1 MPMIQSTLTQTFMIC
16 NNGAF
21 LVVKRSK
28 NEDLN
33 AGQWAFPGG
42 RVEPGEIP
50 LSSAIREISEETAL
64 ILQDRYTILD
74 SYSIPPIR
82 SAYAFMFF
90 STNREVKLS
99 DEAVGFDWITS
110 TDELSN
116 RNCIPGIYYH
126 LTQAKNALKAYND
139 AIDFSEIAGEAK
151 RIEQEDLRV
160 RIEFLLSQKAHE
172 CTKACVFRSIADDTL
187 TPEKYPNA

>member
-1 MPMIQSTLTQTFMIC
+1 MIC

-21 LVVKRSK
+21 LIVKRSK

-33 AGQWAFPGG
+33 AEQWAFPGG

-50 LSSAIREISEETAL
+50 LMSAIREISEETAL
-64 ILQDRYTILD
+64 ILEDRYAILD

-99 DEAVGFDWITS
+99 DEAVAFDWITS

-126 LTQAKNALKAYND
+126 LIQAKNALETYNA
-139 AIDFSEIAGEAK
+139 AIDFSEIAREVK
-151 RIEQEDLRV
+151 RIEQPELRSW
-160 RIEFLLSQKAHE
+160 IEVLLSHKSQQFA
-172 CTKACVFRSIADDTL
+172 KACVFRSIVDDTL

>member
-1 MPMIQSTLTQTFMIC
+1 MIC
-16 NNGAF
+16 NDDSF
-21 LVVKRSK
+21 LIVKRSK

-50 LSSAIREISEETAL
+50 LLSAIREIAEETAL
-64 ILQDRYTILD
+64 PLEDRYTILD

-90 STNREVKLS
+90 SKSRLVKLS
-99 DEAVGFDWITS
+99 DEAVAFDWIKS
-110 TDELSN
+110 TRELSN

-126 LTQAKNALKAYND
+126 FNQAIKALKVYNS
-139 AIDFSEIAGEAK
+139 ITDFSEISSEIRK
-151 RIEQEDLRV
+151 IKKPELRSRMEQLISHKVSLCVSD
-160 RIEFLLSQKAHE
+160 
-172 CTKACVFRSIADDTL
+172 CVFRSIADDTL
-187 TPEKYPNA
+187 TPEKYPNG

>member
-1 MPMIQSTLTQTFMIC
+1 MIQSTLTQTFMIC

-21 LVVKRSK
+21 LIVKRSK

-50 LSSAIREISEETAL
+50 LSSAIREVSEETAL
-64 ILQDRYTILD
+64 KLEDRYTILD

-90 STNREVKLS
+90 STSREVKLS
-99 DEAVGFDWITS
+99 DEAVAFDWIS
-110 TDELSN
+110 GTDELSN

-126 LTQAKNALKAYND
+126 LIQAKKALQAH
-139 AIDFSEIAGEAK
+139 IEIMDFSEVIREVE
-151 RIEQEDLRV
+151 RIEQPELRG
-160 RIEFLLSQKAHE
+160 RIELLLSQKAKQ
-172 CTKACVFRSIADDTL
+172 CANTCVFRSIAADTL
-187 TPEKYPNA
+187 SPEKYPNA

>member
-1 MPMIQSTLTQTFMIC
+1 MIQSTLTQTFMIC
-16 NNGAF
+16 NDGAF
-21 LVVKRSK
+21 LIVKRSK

-33 AGQWAFPGG
+33 SGQWAFPGG

-50 LSSAIREISEETAL
+50 LLSAIREISEETAL
-64 ILQDRYTILD
+64 ILEDRYTILD

-90 STNREVKLS
+90 AINREVTLS
-99 DEAVGFDWITS
+99 DEAVAFDWITS
-110 TDELSN
+110 TDDLSN

-126 LTQAKNALKAYND
+126 LIQAKNALEAYNN
-139 AIDFSEIAGEAK
+139 ATDFSEVVGEIAKVEQPNLRS
-151 RIEQEDLRV
+151 RIET
-160 RIEFLLSQKAHE
+160 LLSKKSQE
-172 CTKACVFRSIADDTL
+172 FTKACVFRSIADDTL

>member
-1 MPMIQSTLTQTFMIC
+1 MLMIQSTLTQTFMIC

-64 ILQDRYTILD
+64 IMEDRYTILD
-74 SYSIPPIR
+74 SYSIPPTR

-99 DEAVGFDWITS
+99 DEAVAYDWV
-110 TDELSN
+110 TDTEDLSN

-126 LTQAKNALKAYND
+126 LLQAKSALQVYNE
-139 AIDFSEIAGEAK
+139 ALNFSEIAVEVQK
-151 RIEQEDLRV
+151 IEQKDLRV
-160 RIEFLLSQKAHE
+160 RIERLISQKAHRFA
-172 CTKACVFRSIADDTL
+172 KACVFRSIADDTL